1 MMPKLSTFFPHL
13 GMMPLTGYVIITL
26 LLTLPVAA
34 QEDSAIIL
42 LRSGNTLR
50 DNLDYHGAISYYQR
64 ALDHNPNNVAVL
76 REIAFAY
83 LETGNIDR
91 SLDMALQGTRL
102 QSEQLSEF
110 NALVSLNYNYAIII
124 SEYYENLVNRPD
136 SEVVAFRVFQRDQ
149 PEGASKIFG
158 LGLTYWSMGRNQV
171 AEECFQEA
179 IGSDTALSDSPFVL
193 GLMLLQQGRY
203 SDAKMLLEKF
213 LRLDPESFLTIRVKL
228 LIENIRRKEKG

>member
-1 MMPKLSTFFPHL
+1 MI
-13 GMMPLTGYVIITL
+13 PLIGSVIVTL

-34 QEDSAIIL
+34 QEDSATIL

-50 DNLDYHGAISYYQR
+50 DNLDYNGAISCYQR

-102 QSEQLSEF
+102 QSEQLPEF

-124 SEYYENLVNRPD
+124 SEYYENLVNRTD

-171 AEECFQEA
+171 AEECFQESM
-179 IGSDTALSDSPFVL
+179 GSDTALSDSPFVL

-203 SDAKMLLEKF
+203 SDTKMLLEKF
-213 LRLDPESFLTIRVKL
+213 LHLDPESFLITRVKL